1 MSQPRAVDAATV
13 LAARLRT
20 HRVHGPGLPDL
31 ASVVGHFLAVQG
43 QELQPALWG
52 TSRRVAPGRRPG
64 MAAAVAQLDGGELLR
79 THLLRP
85 TWHLVRPDD
94 ARWLLVLTGPRVA
107 QAMASTVRSAGVRD
121 VGRAVDVIADEV
133 VAGTRTRNELRDA
146 LVRTGALDADDAG
159 LHLILLLMQAE
170 LDLAVIS
177 GPVQGGR
184 QTYAAFEGR
193 VPAGFGPLG
202 STYDRESAIVELW
215 RRYLA
220 ARAFAT
226 LKDVQ
231 QWCSLTLADLRAGV
245 RPLVDAGEVVEVPG
259 TGELEGLTFYALAE
273 VAASAGD
280 AVDAVDAGGAQEGSD
295 GTVVDL
301 LQAYDELFCSYR
313 ESRGVVLEPGVP
325 LPDRAGT
332 FIHSVA
338 VDGRVAGRW
347 RWPGPSGEIGVQW
360 SRDPRESDV
369 VAFDAATAELRDYVA
384 ASPSTA

>member
-1 MSQPRAVDAATV
+1 MTRPATAVDAATV
-13 LAARLRT
+13 LTARLRA
-20 HRVHGPGLPDL
+20 HRVHGPGLPDM

-52 TSRRVAPGRRPG
+52 TSRRVAPDRRPD
-64 MAAAVAQLDGGELLR
+64 MAAAVAQLDAGELLR

-107 QAMASTVRSAGVRD
+107 QSMASTMRTARVRD
-121 VGRAVDVIADEV
+121 VARAVDVIAQEV
-133 VAGTRTRNELRDA
+133 ADGPRTRNELRDA
-146 LVRTGALDADDAG
+146 LVHSGALDADTAG

-170 LDLAVIS
+170 LDLATIS
-177 GPVQGGR
+177 GPLQGGR
-184 QTYAAFEGR
+184 QTYAAFESR
-193 VPAGFGPLG
+193 VPAGYGPLG
-202 STYDRESAIVELW
+202 ETYDHESAVLELW
-215 RRYLA
+215 RRSLK
-220 ARAFAT
+220 ARAFTT

-245 RPLVDAGEVVEVPG
+245 APLVDAGEVVEVPG
-259 TGELEGLTFYALAE
+259 AGELEGLTFYALAE
-273 VAASAGD
+273 VAEAAGD
-280 AVDAVDAGGAQEGSD
+280 TFAGPD

-347 RWPGPSGEIGVQW
+347 RWPGPAPREIGVQW
-360 SRDPRESDV
+360 SRDPRPSDV
-369 VAFDAATAELRDYVA
+369 AAFDVAAAELRDYLG
-384 ASPSTA
+384 ASPSTP